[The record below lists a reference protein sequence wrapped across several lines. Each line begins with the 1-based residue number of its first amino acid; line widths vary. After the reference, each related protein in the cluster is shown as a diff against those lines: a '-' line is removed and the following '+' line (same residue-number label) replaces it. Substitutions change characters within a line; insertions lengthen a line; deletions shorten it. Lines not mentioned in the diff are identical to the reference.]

1 MAIQTKVGI
10 LTEIPGASASVTSGL
25 IDGLYAD
32 FLTKEFDFLNDSRMY
47 PQDEWFTAD
56 PMTYIG
62 TNSWGDL
69 GNSYGQWQDN
79 RYSPECN
86 YWLKRQDR
94 LPINPQNF
102 VQDPAI
108 YSNNWNGSNPIEFI
122 RLVYPAPNGDF
133 NIPYPNPRGSEHSA
147 FYNPSRPLKHSMIRF
162 TLPLIDMASKTA
174 FSSDSVYYLENQS
187 WVDGQAPDTMLN
199 RNGKYREAI
208 NQILQIMNSVA
219 YGQISI
225 EDAASEIAAK
235 KEEILNFDYE
245 ANNPNPWS
253 DERYRFMWGDGT
265 NPVEGAQSNTIHQ
278 AIGNGEGNN
287 YMTNHPLGTMPFEVL
302 PGVTMSNIL
311 PAITQISKA
320 PAVGNPGDIITIEND
335 GVYAWDPQN
344 QEWSTGFYYRFLSP
358 FMTRMRVFR
367 DDKVNRVRDLSFMR
381 NFTFAALHIPAFSL
395 STNGEVVK

>member
-1 MAIQTKVGI
+1 MAIHTKVGI

-32 FLTKEFDFLNDSRMY
+32 FLTKEFDFLDDSRMY

-62 TNSWGDL
+62 TNNWEDL
-69 GNSYGQWQDN
+69 GSSYRQWQDN
-79 RYSPECN
+79 RYAPEFN

-94 LPINPQNF
+94 LPIQPQNF

-108 YSNNWNGSNPIEFI
+108 YSNNWNGSSPIEFI

-147 FYNPSRPLKHSMIRF
+147 FHNPSRPLKHSMIRF
-162 TLPLIDMASKTA
+162 TLPLIDMAFKTA
-174 FSSDSVYYLENQS
+174 FGSLSYYLENQS
-187 WVDGQAPDTMLN
+187 WVDGQAPDTMSN
-199 RNGKYREAI
+199 RIDKYREAK
-208 NQILQIMNSVA
+208 NQLSQIMHNVA
-219 YGQISI
+219 GGYTSI
-225 EDAASEIAAK
+225 EDAASDIAAK

-265 NPVEGAQSNTIHQ
+265 NPVEGAESNTIHQ
-278 AIGNGEGNN
+278 VIGFGDGNN

-358 FMTRMRVFR
+358 FMNRMQQRR
-367 DDKVNRVRDLSFMR
+367 DEKVNRVRDLSFMR